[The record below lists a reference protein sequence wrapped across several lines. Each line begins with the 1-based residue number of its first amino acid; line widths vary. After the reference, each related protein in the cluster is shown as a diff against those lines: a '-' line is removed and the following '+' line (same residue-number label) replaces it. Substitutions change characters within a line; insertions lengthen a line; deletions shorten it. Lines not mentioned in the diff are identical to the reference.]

1 MAGRPTTEEVVNLR
15 LAVAKARLRAAAAAI
30 DERPGLAT
38 RAVVA
43 IRTRPW
49 QGVGIALA
57 AGIAL
62 GLGRGVLPMIAPLAG
77 SLLGNAA
84 GTATRR
90 LQRGR

>member
-15 LAVAKARLRAAAAAI
+15 LAVAKARLRATAAAI

-38 RAVVA
+38 RAVAA
-43 IRTRPW
+43 IRARPL

-57 AGIAL
+57 AGIVL
-62 GLGRGVLPMIAPLAG
+62 GLGRGVLPMIAPIAG
-77 SLLGNAA
+77 SLLANAA

-90 LQRGR
+90 LQRGK